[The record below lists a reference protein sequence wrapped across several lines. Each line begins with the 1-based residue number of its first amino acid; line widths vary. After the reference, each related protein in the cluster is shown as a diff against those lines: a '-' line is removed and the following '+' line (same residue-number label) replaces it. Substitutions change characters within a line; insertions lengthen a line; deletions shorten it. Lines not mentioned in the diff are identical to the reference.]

1 MRKDYLIIAGVFGG
15 AIAVLAIFLWIF
27 RPRPYGESGMW
38 LMYAVNDYQAQ
49 VICMRFREGI
59 LPFSLEQYAAHPRF
73 CEDEAFNNRYG
84 LLDGCQWED
93 RTQIC
98 QNPEFAN
105 WGQLGE
111 EPEIGDRVP
120 LFISPDPD

>member
-1 MRKDYLIIAGVFGG
+1 MKKRWMIGSGV
-15 AIAVLAIFLWIF
+15 AIAAVLGTAWFF
-27 RPRPYGESGMW
+27 RPRLYEDSGMW
-38 LMYAVNDYQAQ
+38 LMYAITDHEAQ

-73 CEDEAFNNRYG
+73 CEDEAFNYRYG

-93 RTQIC
+93 RTQVCKDPI
-98 QNPEFAN
+98 FAN
-105 WGQLGE
+105 WGQLGD

-120 LFISPDPD
+120 LFILPDPD